1 MARDGKLALRWL
13 ALVALA
19 GAAIP
24 LYVRLRDVAVG
35 VAGDGTLFLW
45 PGLGV
50 TLVATAAGWL
60 VLRSRPAPS
69 ARARWIELAMIAAGG
84 VAFRALLLG
93 TPPGL
98 SHDAYRYVWD
108 AHLVAHGVSP
118 YTHPV
123 NDPALIPYRDGAIWP
138 LVNWRDAV
146 TIYPPG
152 AEAFY
157 LLVNAVAPLS
167 ISVLQLAM
175 AGCDLLC
182 GVLTVVLLCQ
192 RGLDPRRAVI
202 YWWCPVP
209 VLEFT
214 FSAHVD
220 AVATLWVLA
229 ALVAAGARGRAARVA
244 AGIFLGLAALTKLY
258 PLLFVAALARWRDW
272 GLALGLAGAAAALVL
287 PFVPLGLGNGGFLGT
302 YFAQRFADQ
311 GLAFHLITAL
321 FVSKPIQLA
330 LQALGLLSATAL
342 VAWLRHARGLSPGA
356 SMLALSAAWIALAPH
371 LLPWYV
377 GGLFPL
383 LALELRRPALP
394 LTAPS
399 ARVLALWLFALW
411 LPFTYVI
418 FAPGQNAGLFPL
430 FFVLP
435 LVLAAVPALAQR
447 LRMRPAVG
455 VPASSHSL
463 SLKE

>member
-1 MARDGKLALRWL
+1 MAHDSRLTLRWL
-13 ALVALA
+13 GLVALA

-24 LYVRLRDVAVG
+24 LYVRLRDVAARVG
-35 VAGDGTLFLW
+35 GDGTLFLW

-50 TLVATAAGWL
+50 TLVAVAAGWL
-60 VLRSRPAPS
+60 VLSSRPASS
-69 ARARWIELAMIAAGG
+69 ARARWIELALLAGG
-84 VAFRALLLG
+84 GLAFRALLLG

-118 YTHPV
+118 YIHPV

-157 LLVNAVAPLS
+157 LLVHAVAPLS
-167 ISVLQLAM
+167 ISALQLAM
-175 AGCDLLC
+175 AACDLLC
-182 GVLTVVLLCQ
+182 GVLIVILLRQ

-220 AVATLWVLA
+220 AVATVWVLA
-229 ALVAAGARGRAARVA
+229 ALVAAGARWRAARVA

-258 PLLFVAALARWRDW
+258 PLLFVAALARRRDW
-272 GLALGLAGAAAALVL
+272 GFALGMAGSCVALVL
-287 PFVPLGLGNGGFLGT
+287 PFAALGLGNGGFLGT
-302 YFAQRFADQ
+302 YITQRFVDQ
-311 GLAFHLITAL
+311 GLAFHLITTL
-321 FVSKPIQLA
+321 FVSKPLQLA
-330 LQALGLLSATAL
+330 LQGLGLLGAVGL
-342 VAWLRHARGLSPGA
+342 VVWRRHARGLSPVVG
-356 SMLALSAAWIALAPH
+356 MLALSAAWLALAPH

-399 ARVLALWLFALW
+399 ARVLALWLFALG

-418 FAPGQNAGLFPL
+418 FAAGQNVGLFPL

-435 LVLAAVPALAQR
+435 LALAVGPTLARR
-447 LRMRPAVG
+447 LRLRPAIG
-455 VPASSHSL
+455 VPASVRPL

>member
-1 MARDGKLALRWL
+1 MAHDGKLALRWL
-13 ALVALA
+13 ALVVLA

-24 LYVRLRDVAVG
+24 LYVRLRDVAPQ

-50 TLVATAAGWL
+50 TVAAIVASWL
-60 VLRSRPAPS
+60 VLRTRPASS
-69 ARARWIELAMIAAGG
+69 ARARWIELALLAAGG
-84 VAFRALLLG
+84 LAFRALLLG

-108 AHLVAHGVSP
+108 AHLVAHGISP
-118 YTHPV
+118 YIHPV

-157 LLVNAVAPLS
+157 LLIYAVAPLS
-167 ISVLQLAM
+167 ISALQLAM

-182 GVLTVVLLCQ
+182 GALTVILLRQ

-229 ALVAAGARGRAARVA
+229 ALVAAGMCGRAARVA
-244 AGIFLGLAALTKLY
+244 AGVFLGLAALTKLY
-258 PLLFVAALARWRDW
+258 PLLFVAALARRRDW
-272 GLALGLAGAAAALVL
+272 GFVLGLAVSCVALVL

-302 YFAQRFADQ
+302 YFAQRFVDQ
-311 GLAFHLITAL
+311 GLVFHLITTL
-321 FVSKPIQLA
+321 FVSKAIQLA
-330 LQALGLLSATAL
+330 LQGLGLLGAVGL
-342 VAWLRHARGLSPGA
+342 VIWLRPARGLSPVAG
-356 SMLALSAAWIALAPH
+356 MLVLSAAWIALSPH

-394 LTAPS
+394 LSVPS
-399 ARVLALWLFALW
+399 ARALALWLFALW

-435 LVLAAVPALAQR
+435 LALAVAPTFVRRAR
-447 LRMRPAVG
+447 LAVAMP
-455 VPASSHSL
+455 VSARTL